1 MLHRLVQNGL
11 HRLEL
16 ALFDLEHELIVDLQQ
31 DAALEAR
38 FPELAESGDHRELD
52 DIGCRALYRRV
63 HRHALGEHA
72 LVEVAALDGGQLA
85 AAAEHRRDIARLVR
99 LGDDLVHEGA
109 HARIARKVAADV
121 VARFLARD
129 VQVARESEVADAVDD
144 AEVDGLRVAAQLGRD
159 LIQGDAEDLGGRARV
174 DVLAALERID
184 EVLVAR
190 HVREQAQLDLRVVG
204 RQEAIVPFARLE
216 ERADHAALLCAHGD
230 VLEVRVGA

>member
-1 MLHRLVQNGL
+1 MRWLKLR
-11 HRLEL
+11 
-16 ALFDLEHELIVDLQQ
+16 
-31 DAALEAR
+31 
-38 FPELAESGDHRELD
+38 
-52 DIGCRALYRRV
+52 
-63 HRHALGEHA
+63 
-72 LVEVAALDGGQLA
+72 LA
-85 AAAEHRRDIARLVR
+85 AAAEHRRDIARLMR

-109 HARIARKVAADV
+109 HARIALEVAADV

-190 HVREQAQLDLRVVG
+190 HVREQAQLDLRVIG
-204 RQEAIVPFARLE
+204 RQQVVIPLTRLK
-216 ERADHAALLCAHGD
+216 ERADHASFLCTHGD
-230 VLEVRVGA
+230 VLEVRIGA